1 MSTNSTSSVIQHAIS
16 VQTGTHRS
24 FQMDDSSSLKL
35 IKLYMITYI
44 PGSCSLY
51 MLKLTEASINMLPA
65 LENCIQFI
73 NDNGG
78 FTVVGWYK
86 IGVSN
91 NTSLIAS
98 RKVSNGNGGNTS
110 KK

>member
-1 MSTNSTSSVIQHAIS
+1 
-16 VQTGTHRS
+16 
-24 FQMDDSSSLKL
+24 MDIIIYLEVFNKL
-35 IKLYMITYI
+35 
-44 PGSCSLY
+44 
-51 MLKLTEASINMLPA
+51 
-65 LENCIQFI
+65 I